1 MSRSPIVGRQ
11 GGVVGHMPAPEETKA
26 TLVAPPDP
34 RPWYPL
40 NAVAAPAQQ
49 RPTTLDE
56 ALVQLRRDPEHP
68 VQANVGEL
76 EIELRVIGRTRDA
89 GQGGPYDSLLASAG
103 TAEALGE
110 DIARHK
116 RAHLAD
122 VYAPKRDGR

>member
-1 MSRSPIVGRQ
+1 M
-11 GGVVGHMPAPEETKA
+11 A
-26 TLVAPPDP
+26 TRAH
-34 RPWYPL
+34 
-40 NAVAAPAQQ
+40 Q

-68 VQANVGEL
+68 VQANIGEL
-76 EIELRVIGRTRDA
+76 VIELRVIGKTSDS

-122 VYAPKRDGR
+122 VYARKRNDR

>member
-1 MSRSPIVGRQ
+1 MATPSP
-11 GGVVGHMPAPEETKA
+11 
-26 TLVAPPDP
+26 
-34 RPWYPL
+34 
-40 NAVAAPAQQ
+40 Q

-68 VQANVGEL
+68 VQANIGEL
-76 EIELRVIGRTRDA
+76 EIELRVIGKTATDA

-103 TAEALGE
+103 TAEALGD

-122 VYAPKRDGR
+122 VYAPKRNGR